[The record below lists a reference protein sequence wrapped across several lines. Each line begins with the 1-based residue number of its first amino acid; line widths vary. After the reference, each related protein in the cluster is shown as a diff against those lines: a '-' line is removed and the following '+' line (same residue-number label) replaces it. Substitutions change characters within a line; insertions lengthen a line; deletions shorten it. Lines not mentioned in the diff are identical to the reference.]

1 MSAEIANIGILGG
14 SFDPIHFGHIKPS
27 IALAKQF
34 NLHENRLLPCKVSPF
49 KDRTHASAQDRWNMV
64 SVVAGSSDLFVADP
78 RELNRDT
85 PSYTYLSLLEIA
97 KEYEGKAK
105 LFFII
110 GGDALND
117 FPKWYQAE
125 KIMQLCHVLVA
136 PRHGFELTR
145 DKEKLKWLKRYLC
158 DDRTLLEKNNV
169 GYIYITDIELI
180 EVSST
185 QIRQTIESG
194 EQPKFLLPGGVWNY
208 IKRNQLYANTQ

>member
-1 MSAEIANIGILGG
+1 MIAEIANIGILGG

-27 IALAKQF
+27 IALAEEF
-34 NLHENRLLPCKVSPF
+34 NLKTIRLLPCKVSPF

-64 SVVAGSSDLFVADP
+64 SMVAASSDLFVADP

-85 PSYTYLSLLEIA
+85 PSYTYLSLLELA
-97 KEYEGKAK
+97 QEYQGKVK

-117 FPKWYQAE
+117 FPKWYEAD

-136 PRHGFELTR
+136 PRHGFELTTDSKKR
-145 DKEKLKWLKRYLC
+145 DWLNRYLC
-158 DDRTLLEKNNV
+158 DDRSLLEKNNC
-169 GYIYITDIELI
+169 GHIYITDVELI

-185 QIRQTIESG
+185 HIRQTIKSG

-208 IKRNQLYANTQ
+208 IKRNHLYVNMQ